1 LWPSIRLVSVSPAAV
16 ALARRSCPAAPPAQR
31 LAVGQ
36 QLSPY
41 AVRSAPMST
50 LFRSSDYTE
59 LDLELDAG
67 ANVLTVRF
75 DREPRL
81 NALSEVMGHEIHAL
95 IKQLKTAPAAGEV
108 RCVVFTGTG
117 RAFSTG

>member
-1 LWPSIRLVSVSPAAV
+1 MWPSIRLMRVSPAAV
-16 ALARRSCPAAPPAQR
+16 ALARRSCPAAQR

-59 LDLELDAG
+59 LDLELDAEAKVMQEEMDRFRFY
-67 ANVLTVRF
+67 AN
-75 DREPRL
+75 
-81 NALSEVMGHEIHAL
+81 
-95 IKQLKTAPAAGEV
+95 
-108 RCVVFTGTG
+108 G
-117 RAFSTG
+117 RP